1 MSCESTLQQLGH
13 QSCEFVM
20 LLFAVEAQ
28 IQRDTSKYLP
38 FAVRLFVFSPFF
50 TVSDGLSANT
60 LRCFDKGCRA

>member
-1 MSCESTLQQLGH
+1 
-13 QSCEFVM
+13 M